1 MLKLL
6 RALQAEHGFAC
17 LFISHD
23 LAVIEELSDRIAVM
37 QSGRLVS
44 PGPPRRCCATPAS
57 PIPPG

>member
-23 LAVIEELSDRIAVM
+23 LAVVEELSDRIAVM
-37 QSGRLVS
+37 QSGRLVG
-44 PGPPRRCCATPAS
+44 PGRPRRCCATPAS